1 MKWQNLRLSMKLGG
15 GFGIVLLLICTIITL
30 TYIGVEKIIDDS
42 KNVITGNSLD
52 GVMVQKELDHL
63 NWAST
68 LNTFLNGS
76 TSNAL
81 EVETDDHNCG
91 FGQWLYGE
99 ERKRA
104 EELVP
109 RLVTLFKKIEAP
121 HKILHSSALAIK
133 KIYRPADIT
142 LPAQIVGIQV
152 DLLNYVNSI
161 RDAIN
166 EVSSGRASSVAVD
179 TDPLTSCL
187 GKWMET
193 ERAKKA
199 YEQGDDEF
207 KKAWQAAESD
217 HGALLMS
224 VVDIQAK
231 SSASVEEAVGAFEKN
246 TMPLVEKTM
255 ADLKKLKEEAD
266 HETEGMTKAREI
278 FVNETSPALNSVRDL
293 MGRIKA
299 EIRKNLTS
307 DSELLQGVQGLMR
320 NVTIVAAVAILIGML
335 LSLVITRI
343 IAAPIKK
350 AVNFSETLASGDF
363 TKNLDIDQ
371 EDEIGVFA
379 ISLNNM
385 KSRIG
390 KMIKEI
396 SKGVSTLASAS
407 TGLASISEQM
417 STGAENASGK
427 ANTVATAAE
436 EMSSNMDSVAVATE
450 QASTNMSMVATAA
463 EEMTATI
470 NEIAQNSEKART
482 ITGEAVTQSKSASE
496 RVGEL
501 GKAAQ
506 DIGKVT
512 EAITEISEQT
522 NLLALNATIEAARA
536 GEAGKGFAVVAN
548 EIKELARQT
557 AQATQEIKEK
567 ILSIQESTAGTVTE
581 IEQISTVINEVND
594 IVSSIATAV
603 EEQSVTTKEIA
614 GNVSQAATGIQE
626 VTVNVTQSSTV
637 AKEIA
642 KDIIAVNQAS
652 GEMSS
657 SSSQVNL
664 SASELSA
671 LSERL
676 KEMVVWFRV

>member
-1 MKWQNLRLSMKLGG
+1 MKWQDLRLSMKLGG
-15 GFGIVLLLICTIITL
+15 GFGIVLLLICAIVTL
-30 TYIGVEKIIDDS
+30 IYIGVGKIVDDS
-42 KNVITGNSLD
+42 KSVISGNALD
-52 GVMVQKELDHL
+52 GVLAQKELDHL
-63 NWAST
+63 NWAAKLSA
-68 LNTFLNGS
+68 FLNDNNM
-76 TSNAL
+76 TAI
-81 EVETDDHNCG
+81 EVETDDHKCG

-99 ERKRA
+99 ERKQA

-109 RLVTLFKKIEAP
+109 SLGPLFKKIEEP
-121 HKILHSSALAIK
+121 HKALHQSALEIK
-133 KIYRPADIT
+133 NNYRPADMS

-152 DLLNYVNSI
+152 DLINWSNII
-161 RDAIN
+161 RDAFLKGANSI
-166 EVSSGRASSVAVD
+166 AVD
-179 TDPLTSCL
+179 TDSLKSSL
-187 GKWMET
+187 GIWMQT
-193 ERAKKA
+193 ERAIKA
-199 YEQGDDEF
+199 YERGDEDF
-207 KKAWQAAESD
+207 KKAWRDAETD
-217 HGALLMS
+217 HGSLLRS
-224 VVDIQAK
+224 VVDIQARIGV
-231 SSASVEEAVGAFEKN
+231 SFEESLETFEKN
-246 TMPLVEKTM
+246 TMPLLDRTI
-255 ADLKKLKEEAD
+255 ADLKKLKEEAE
-266 HETEGMTKAREI
+266 HETEGLTRAREI
-278 FVNETSPALNSVRDL
+278 FAKETTPALKSVQDQL
-293 MGRIKA
+293 GRIRA
-299 EIRKNLTS
+299 ELAKNVRS
-307 DSELLQGVQGLMR
+307 DKELLEGAQILKR
-320 NVTIVAAVAILIGML
+320 NVTFLAVAAIAIGML
-335 LSLVITRI
+335 LSLFITKV

-363 TKNLDIDQ
+363 TKSLDINQ

-379 ISLNNM
+379 LSLNNM
-385 KSRIG
+385 TTRIG

-396 SKGVSTLASAS
+396 STGVSTLASAS
-407 TGLASISEQM
+407 TELASISEQM
-417 STGAENASGK
+417 SSGAENASGK

-436 EMSSNMDSVAVATE
+436 EMSSNMDSVAAATE

-470 NEIAQNSEKART
+470 NEIAQNSEKARN

-557 AQATQEIKEK
+557 AEATQEIKEK
-567 ILSIQESTAGTVTE
+567 IHSIQDSTAGTVTE

-614 GNVSQAATGIQE
+614 GNVFQAATGIQE
-626 VTVNVTQSSTV
+626 VTLNVTQSSTV
-637 AKEIA
+637 ARDIA